1 MQFEVLDSVKI
12 KIMNNPPPP
21 FLPPPLP
28 PGVLPPAVV
37 GMPPPPLPPPP
48 PGMPPPPSAPGAASL
63 ISSFV
68 SPNLNLNFHPQ
79 NSAQVIVLSH
89 LPSFLRSIRTIRDAA
104 FPACGATARTVHL
117 GCCAP
122 PSDKSEEWRKM
133 KERGLLGLINNNNN
147 NNDNASDGNKKS
159 STGASNEQVME
170 GLHWT
175 AAKGGVAVVKMNH
188 YIGAKNFAGGL
199 LALKKCSLEN
209 EGKGVIPSI
218 TLTKPI
224 VEPPSSTTA
233 TENAEPGVDTN
244 NDSGKEETPPEKVT
258 MNEDSNENKQEE
270 SATID
275 TDQTTA
281 STIKGENAVVEEK
294 KPEYT
299 KEEEAQHLATLQQLQ
314 KMRIYHLANYNI
326 PDAPNI
332 PPDMIIPQPDPV
344 PQDPT
349 VTLRLL
355 ESLTALRL
363 RYEEG
368 GMTNSS
374 SSGSTGHQK
383 ADDQWGGH
391 AAAATGENPEDDSNN
406 NNTSNHHGLKLDK
419 DKIAAAAGGG
429 AYDEDADPLNAPD
442 VVNAVLEFKRQ
453 LETRDVTSRRRRV
466 DIITD
471 RMAKRVRELVEEGRN
486 ERRKMKEIQEKQQQ
500 QLQQQSTET
509 LSAVTSA
516 NVTDSGQ
523 RGVSNLPAWMTKTNG
538 EGAGATSSSTSQQ
551 QQKPQ
556 DDEEEGTSK
565 KRKFV
570 PSEANRDINVRKQ
583 RLDVEGGQSLSE
595 IRAANE
601 AADKQAAAAASFV
614 IQTTKEGILAA
625 GSKFPPLSSSV
636 DSLKAYVTAQIV
648 DYLGEEEKTL
658 IDFIMKELAKTGGC
672 DTSSMLDE
680 MKMVLDEDAEDFVVN
695 LYHKI
700 VESNGSK

>member
-1 MQFEVLDSVKI
+1 
-12 KIMNNPPPP
+12 
-21 FLPPPLP
+21 
-28 PGVLPPAVV
+28 
-37 GMPPPPLPPPP
+37 
-48 PGMPPPPSAPGAASL
+48 
-63 ISSFV
+63 
-68 SPNLNLNFHPQ
+68 LNFHPQ

-122 PSDKSEEWRKM
+122 PSDKSEEWRRM
-133 KERGLLGLINNNNN
+133 KERGLLGLITNNNN
-147 NNDNASDGNKKS
+147 NNDNAFDGNKKT

-188 YIGAKNFAGGL
+188 YIGAKNLAGGL

-218 TLTKPI
+218 TMTKPT
-224 VEPPSSTTA
+224 VEPPSSTA
-233 TENAEPGVDTN
+233 AIDNAEPGVDTN
-244 NDSGKEETPPEKVT
+244 NDSSGKEETPPEKVT
-258 MNEDSNENKQEE
+258 MNEDSNESKQKEN
-270 SATID
+270 ATID
-275 TDQTTA
+275 TDQTT
-281 STIKGENAVVEEK
+281 TTQIVKEGNDVVVEEK
-294 KPEYT
+294 RPEYT

-314 KMRIYHLANYNI
+314 QMRIYHLANYNI

-332 PPDMIIPQPDPV
+332 PPDMIIPQPDPA

-406 NNTSNHHGLKLDK
+406 NTSNHGLKLDK

-471 RMAKRVRELVEEGRN
+471 RMAKKVRELVEEGRN
-486 ERRKMKEIQEKQQQ
+486 ERRKMKEVQEKQQQQ
-500 QLQQQSTET
+500 QLQQQQQQSTET
-509 LSAVTSA
+509 SPAVTSA

-523 RGVSNLPAWMTKTNG
+523 RGVSNLPAWMTKANG
-538 EGAGATSSSTSQQ
+538 EGAEATSSSTSQQ

-601 AADKQAAAAASFV
+601 AADKQAAAAASFAV
-614 IQTTKEGILAA
+614 QTTKEGILAA
-625 GSKFPPLSSSV
+625 DSKFPPLPSSV
-636 DSLKAYVTAQIV
+636 DSLKTYVTAQIV

-658 IDFIMKELAKTGGC
+658 IDFIMKEVAKTGGC
-672 DTSSMLDE
+672 DTRSMLDE

-695 LYHKI
+695 LYHKM
-700 VESNGSK
+700 VESNGSE

>member
-1 MQFEVLDSVKI
+1 
-12 KIMNNPPPP
+12 
-21 FLPPPLP
+21 
-28 PGVLPPAVV
+28 
-37 GMPPPPLPPPP
+37 
-48 PGMPPPPSAPGAASL
+48 
-63 ISSFV
+63 
-68 SPNLNLNFHPQ
+68 
-79 NSAQVIVLSH
+79 
-89 LPSFLRSIRTIRDAA
+89 
-104 FPACGATARTVHL
+104 
-117 GCCAP
+117 
-122 PSDKSEEWRKM
+122 M

-147 NNDNASDGNKKS
+147 NNDNASDGNKKT

-188 YIGAKNFAGGL
+188 YIGAKNFVGGL

-218 TLTKPI
+218 TLTKPT

-233 TENAEPGVDTN
+233 TENADSGVDTN
-244 NDSGKEETPPEKVT
+244 NDSSGKEETPPEKVT
-258 MNEDSNENKQEE
+258 MNEDSNESKQKEN
-270 SATID
+270 ATID
-275 TDQTTA
+275 TDQTTPT
-281 STIKGENAVVEEK
+281 SIIKEENNVVVEEK

-314 KMRIYHLANYNI
+314 QMLIYHLANYNI

-391 AAAATGENPEDDSNN
+391 AAAATGENPEDDNN

-471 RMAKRVRELVEEGRN
+471 RMAKKVRELVEEGRN

-500 QLQQQSTET
+500 QLQQQQQQSTET
-509 LSAVTSA
+509 SSAVTSA

-523 RGVSNLPAWMTKTNG
+523 RGVSNLPAWMTKANG
-538 EGAGATSSSTSQQ
+538 EGAEATSSSTSQQ

-601 AADKQAAAAASFV
+601 AADKQAAAAASFAV
-614 IQTTKEGILAA
+614 QTTKEGILAA
-625 GSKFPPLSSSV
+625 DSKFPPLPSSV

-658 IDFIMKELAKTGGC
+658 IDFIMKELAKAGGC

-695 LYHKI
+695 LYHKM
-700 VESNGSK
+700 VESNGSE

>member
-1 MQFEVLDSVKI
+1 
-12 KIMNNPPPP
+12 
-21 FLPPPLP
+21 
-28 PGVLPPAVV
+28 
-37 GMPPPPLPPPP
+37 
-48 PGMPPPPSAPGAASL
+48 
-63 ISSFV
+63 
-68 SPNLNLNFHPQ
+68 
-79 NSAQVIVLSH
+79 
-89 LPSFLRSIRTIRDAA
+89 
-104 FPACGATARTVHL
+104 
-117 GCCAP
+117 
-122 PSDKSEEWRKM
+122 M
-133 KERGLLGLINNNNN
+133 KERGLLGLINNNND
-147 NNDNASDGNKKS
+147 NNDNASDGNKRT

-218 TLTKPI
+218 TMAKPTS
-224 VEPPSSTTA
+224 EPSSTTAA
-233 TENAEPGVDTN
+233 TENAEPGIDTN
-244 NDSGKEETPPEKVT
+244 NDSSGKEETPPEKVT
-258 MNEDSNENKQEE
+258 MNEDSNESKQDEN
-270 SATID
+270 ATID
-275 TDQTTA
+275 KDQTTTT
-281 STIKGENAVVEEK
+281 SIIEEESDVVVEK

-314 KMRIYHLANYNI
+314 QMRIYHLANYNI

-406 NNTSNHHGLKLDK
+406 NTSNHHGLKLDK

-471 RMAKRVRELVEEGRN
+471 RMARKVRELVEEGRN

-500 QLQQQSTET
+500 QLQQQQQQSTET
-509 LSAVTSA
+509 SSAVTSA

-523 RGVSNLPAWMTKTNG
+523 RGVSNLPAWMTKANG
-538 EGAGATSSSTSQQ
+538 EGTEATSSSTSQQ

-614 IQTTKEGILAA
+614 VQTTKEGILAA
-625 GSKFPPLSSSV
+625 GSKFPPLSSSA
-636 DSLKAYVTAQIV
+636 DPLKAYVTAQIV

-658 IDFIMKELAKTGGC
+658 IDFIMKELAKAGGC

-695 LYHKI
+695 LYHKM
-700 VESNGSK
+700 VESNGSE

>member
-1 MQFEVLDSVKI
+1 
-12 KIMNNPPPP
+12 
-21 FLPPPLP
+21 
-28 PGVLPPAVV
+28 
-37 GMPPPPLPPPP
+37 
-48 PGMPPPPSAPGAASL
+48 
-63 ISSFV
+63 
-68 SPNLNLNFHPQ
+68 
-79 NSAQVIVLSH
+79 
-89 LPSFLRSIRTIRDAA
+89 
-104 FPACGATARTVHL
+104 
-117 GCCAP
+117 
-122 PSDKSEEWRKM
+122 M
-133 KERGLLGLINNNNN
+133 KERGLLGLINNNNHN
-147 NNDNASDGNKKS
+147 NNDNAFDGNNKKT

-188 YIGAKNFAGGL
+188 YIGAKNFAAGL

-209 EGKGVIPSI
+209 EGKGMIPSI
-218 TLTKPI
+218 SFTKPT
-224 VEPPSSTTA
+224 VEPPSSMTT
-233 TENAEPGVDTN
+233 TDNAEPGVDTN
-244 NDSGKEETPPEKVT
+244 NDSSGKEETPPEKVT
-258 MNEDSNENKQEE
+258 MNEDSNESKQKEN
-270 SATID
+270 ATID
-275 TDQTTA
+275 TNQTT
-281 STIKGENAVVEEK
+281 TTPIVKEGNDVVVEEK
-294 KPEYT
+294 RPEYT
-299 KEEEAQHLATLQQLQ
+299 KEEEAQHLATLQQIQ
-314 KMRIYHLANYNI
+314 QMRIYHLASYNI
-326 PDAPNI
+326 PDAPNV

-391 AAAATGENPEDDSNN
+391 AAAATGENPEDVNN
-406 NNTSNHHGLKLDK
+406 NNTSNHGLKLDK

-471 RMAKRVRELVEEGRN
+471 RMARRVRELVEEGRN
-486 ERRKMKEIQEKQQQ
+486 ERRKMKVIQEKQQQ
-500 QLQQQSTET
+500 QQLQQQQQQSTET
-509 LSAVTSA
+509 SSAATSA
-516 NVTDSGQ
+516 DVTDSGQ
-523 RGVSNLPAWMTKTNG
+523 RGVSNLPAWMTKANG
-538 EGAGATSSSTSQQ
+538 EGAEATSSSTSQQ

-556 DDEEEGTSK
+556 DDEEEDTSK

-601 AADKQAAAAASFV
+601 AADKQAAAAASFAV
-614 IQTTKEGILAA
+614 QTTKEGILAA
-625 GSKFPPLSSSV
+625 DSKFPPLPSSV
-636 DSLKAYVTAQIV
+636 DSLKTYVTAQIV

-658 IDFIMKELAKTGGC
+658 IDFIMKELAKAGGC

-695 LYHKI
+695 LYHKM
-700 VESNGSK
+700 VESNGSE